1 MSIREVISNHRDPG
15 ARRQRFLSNLGAC
28 MFVAPHGIGLILFVI
43 IPIIMTAVLSLF
55 EWDLIS
61 SPRFAGLA
69 SYARIISDPMFWNS
83 AKNTVVFTLGTVP
96 TGVVLAL
103 LLALLVDNRLKGIVL
118 FRSAMF
124 MPVLSSWVVV
134 AMIWRWLYNP
144 QFGLINR
151 ILSVF
156 GVTGPAWLSDLR
168 WAMPAVIITTVWK
181 FLGYNMIIYLAG
193 LQGVPDAYYEAAS
206 IDGANRWQR
215 LWYITIPLLSP
226 VTFFITVVSLIGA
239 FQAFPQ
245 FYMMTRGGPA
255 RCTNVIVYYI
265 YENAFLWFKM
275 GYASALA
282 WVLFLVVFGLT
293 LLQWRLQSRW
303 VQYD

>member
-151 ILSVF
+151 ILS
-156 GVTGPAWLSDLR
+156 S
-168 WAMPAVIITTVWK
+168 
-181 FLGYNMIIYLAG
+181 LG
-193 LQGVPDAYYEAAS
+193 
-206 IDGANRWQR
+206 
-215 LWYITIPLLSP
+215 
-226 VTFFITVVSLIGA
+226 
-239 FQAFPQ
+239 
-245 FYMMTRGGPA
+245 
-255 RCTNVIVYYI
+255 
-265 YENAFLWFKM
+265 
-275 GYASALA
+275 
-282 WVLFLVVFGLT
+282 
-293 LLQWRLQSRW
+293 
-303 VQYD
+303 